1 MILSVTAPGNLIA
14 EDTING
20 KKFLVFGKYKSYMP
34 RNTDLGLPA
43 QNVPFKRSWPPVLES
58 MRASEPGL
66 QAPSILAGSKIK
78 NTHFSPLINSF
89 SEISNIGKR
98 THHVICTYSEGKAI
112 KPMNLKFFA
121 KYSLLQAPSKHEN
134 RLAGSGG
141 VLGPGADHLLMSIF
155 DANISGSSTRG
166 GRRHLSIRHL
176 SIGTSHMGPR
186 HESREKI
193 LSMVNFLIFV
203 ILYIYIIFVI

>member
-1 MILSVTAPGNLIA
+1 MAQCVNNFVPEKEMSAIPFQFCSMLCYPFRVATA
-14 EDTING
+14 
-20 KKFLVFGKYKSYMP
+20 
-34 RNTDLGLPA
+34 
-43 QNVPFKRSWPPVLES
+43 PVLES
-58 MRASEPGL
+58 MRAREPGL
-66 QAPSILAGSKIK
+66 QAPSNLAGSKIK

-141 VLGPGADHLLMSIF
+141 DSRTGATAAVHEAVTGSKWDRRRETRNLGTKIDKDRCSELL
-155 DANISGSSTRG
+155 
-166 GRRHLSIRHL
+166 LL
-176 SIGTSHMGPR
+176 
-186 HESREKI
+186 
-193 LSMVNFLIFV
+193 
-203 ILYIYIIFVI
+203 